1 MKLAFEM
8 TLDQQTHTSD
18 NHSSKKRCNKSAPTP
33 AARLRNLFSSK
44 NDHSPVQKTL
54 LGKICLLFKIYY
66 LKHLS

>member
-1 MKLAFEM
+1 MRLAFEM
-8 TLDQQTHTSD
+8 TLDQQTHASD

-54 LGKICLLFKIYY
+54 LGNFIPYFTKKFN
-66 LKHLS
+66 